1 MISIDRYVSILWSKS
16 LNKKA
21 LTALFLLPLL
31 YAHGI
36 YNTLTLVP
44 KQLGTSDMCG
54 PCIKMP
60 EEISYY
66 FEPIPPICL
75 ALAILINIRILW
87 FLFRYNKSRQSK
99 KNAAV
104 YTDRELRDMKQ
115 AMIGVMLQACIPML
129 FNMPQVINLA
139 MYNLGKL
146 NFI

>member
-1 MISIDRYVSILWSKS
+1 MSIIWSKS

-21 LTALFLLPLL
+21 LTLLFFLPAL

-60 EEISYY
+60 ENISYY
-66 FEPIPPICL
+66 LEPIPPICL

-87 FLFRYNKSRQSK
+87 FLFRYNRNRQSK
-99 KNAAV
+99 KTAAV
-104 YTDRELRDMKQ
+104 YSDKELKDMKQ

-139 MYNLGKL
+139 MYNVGKF
-146 NFI
+146 N